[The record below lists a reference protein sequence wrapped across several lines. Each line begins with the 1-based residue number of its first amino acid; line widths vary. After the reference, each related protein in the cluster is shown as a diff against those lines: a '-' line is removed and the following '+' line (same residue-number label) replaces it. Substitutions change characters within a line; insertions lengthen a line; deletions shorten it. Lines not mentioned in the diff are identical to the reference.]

1 MICVAE
7 MSTGVVVACVPTFGP
22 VFFPHRFGP
31 NVKAVY
37 QPKGSRGTPLHQS
50 SSRKPLRGQEL
61 EDSGERSFSRHE
73 RDDVELKDG
82 LKIGSGYQ
90 AHAESTGVFESS
102 DHDVDANGIN
112 VRKDLDVHESPRS

>member
-1 MICVAE
+1 
-7 MSTGVVVACVPTFGP
+7 MSTGVIVACVPTLGP

-31 NVKAVY
+31 NAKAVY
-37 QPKGSRGTPLHQS
+37 QPKGSQGTPLHNES

-61 EDSGERSFSRHE
+61 EDFDERSFTTFE
-73 RDDVELKDG
+73 RDDVELKAG

-90 AHAESTGVFESS
+90 AHAESTGAFKSS
-102 DHDVDANGIN
+102 DHDIDVKEIN